1 MYDFYTLYTN
11 LKHDEIKIGLREVV
25 KIAFKHSK
33 YNLIAVYDK
42 SFAWVKKSR
51 ENTFHFDEN
60 LLTDT

>member
-42 SFAWVKKSR
+42 SFAWVKNYEKIR
-51 ENTFHFDEN
+51 FI
-60 LLTDT
+60 LMRIC